1 MGSLAYLIQVL
12 LCFNKQVLLCFML
25 VSQND
30 DDNTIT
36 QKFLNHYISVLDCGD
51 FFLGGYKRY
60 HHLKNRRNIDGFNA
74 SKTCN
79 GVVIVRPQ
87 HYNNFYIHRSHI
99 LYKCYCA
106 SLSKCFCALCHS
118 TFHLASVSYIA

>member
-25 VSQND
+25 LSQND
-30 DDNTIT
+30 DNNTIT

-51 FFLGGYKRY
+51 FFFFWDKRY
-60 HHLKNRRNIDGFNA
+60 HHLENRRNIDGFNA

-79 GVVIVRPQ
+79 GVVIVRPPR
-87 HYNNFYIHRSHI
+87 YAIYISFGSLCPSI
-99 LYKCYCA
+99 NPIPSA
-106 SLSKCFCALCHS
+106 SDPSD
-118 TFHLASVSYIA
+118 VI